1 MVPKH
6 KILSKN
12 KRLIRGAGSSPH
24 PVAQWSGGVGGSA
37 KRAPSRLSEGC
48 VGHAVA
54 QERERAAAE
63 GDHQAGE
70 GG

>member
-6 KILSKN
+6 KILSEN

-37 KRAPSRLSEGC
+37 KRAPSRLSEWC

-54 QERERAAAE
+54 RERVRAAAE